1 YKSETLHPDT
11 YDQKYYNAIPAIKP
25 DAVGV
30 RSESVHT
37 QEVLEIFRTG
47 IDQYEETFASS
58 QPTKPHSGR
67 KERQA
72 ITLPQVP

>member
-1 YKSETLHPDT
+1 NNCSLPREVYKSETLHPDT

-37 QEVLEIFRTG
+37 QEVSACHRELLELDVF
-47 IDQYEETFASS
+47 
-58 QPTKPHSGR
+58 
-67 KERQA
+67 
-72 ITLPQVP
+72 

>member
-1 YKSETLHPDT
+1 MYKSETLHPDT

-37 QEVLEIFRTG
+37 QEVSACHRELLELDVF
-47 IDQYEETFASS
+47 
-58 QPTKPHSGR
+58 
-67 KERQA
+67 
-72 ITLPQVP
+72 